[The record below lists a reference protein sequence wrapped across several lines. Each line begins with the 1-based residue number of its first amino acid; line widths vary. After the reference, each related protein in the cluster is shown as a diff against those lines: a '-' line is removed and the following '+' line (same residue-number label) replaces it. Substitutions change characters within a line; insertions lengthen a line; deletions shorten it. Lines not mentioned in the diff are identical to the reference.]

1 MGKKR
6 ENQSIHESAILA
18 GHLMEE
24 CCTESVDMENINI
37 NLETEIGANEEVLA
51 RPICSTPSKNL
62 VSSKG
67 MNEVSLSTLL
77 DAIQKLTAKVDET
90 HNKVISIDKTVAVS
104 CGKLDKLT
112 EKVSH
117 MSEEV
122 KMHAVKIVQLE
133 KEIKELRVENVSL
146 KESFDEMQRYSRR
159 WNLKLQVVP
168 ERDGEDARGVT
179 LDVLKK
185 MVPSIQNKLDDVVD
199 VVHRLGLRRS
209 DGAPRNITRFTMRTY
224 RDMVW
229 RTAKDSRYLKEN
241 KLRIKEALIKQD
253 VEARAKL
260 WPLVKKA
267 REQGKKVL
275 WKGPHAFVAGK
286 KLELCP

>member
-6 ENQSIHESAILA
+6 KNQSLNESAILA
-18 GHLMEE
+18 GHLTEE
-24 CCTESVDMENINI
+24 YCTKSIDMENI

-104 CGKLDKLT
+104 CGKLDKLS

-159 WNLKLQVVP
+159 WNLKLQGVP

-179 LDVLKK
+179 IDILKK

-199 VVHRLGLRRS
+199 VVRRLGLRRS
-209 DGAPRNITRFTMRTY
+209 DGAPRNIIMRFTMRTY

-229 RTAKDSRYLKEN
+229 RAAKDSRYLKEN

-267 REQGKKVL
+267 REEGKKVS

>member
-1 MGKKR
+1 
-6 ENQSIHESAILA
+6 
-18 GHLMEE
+18 ME
-24 CCTESVDMENINI
+24 NI
-37 NLETEIGANEEVLA
+37 NLETEIGASEEVLA

-90 HNKVISIDKTVAVS
+90 HNKVISVDKTVAVS
-104 CGKLDKLT
+104 YGKLDKLS

-117 MSEEV
+117 MRGEV
-122 KMHAVKIVQLE
+122 KIHAVKIVQLE

-159 WNLKLQVVP
+159 WNLKLQGIP
-168 ERDGEDARGVT
+168 ERDGEDVRGVT
-179 LDVLKK
+179 IDVLKK
-185 MVPSIQNKLDDVVD
+185 MVPSIQNK
-199 VVHRLGLRRS
+199 
-209 DGAPRNITRFTMRTY
+209 
-224 RDMVW
+224 DMVW
-229 RTAKDSRYLKEN
+229 MAAKDSRYLKEN

-253 VEARAKL
+253 IEARAKL
-260 WPLVKKA
+260 WSLVKKA
-267 REQGKKVL
+267 REEGKKVS

-286 KLELCP
+286 KLKLCP

>member
-6 ENQSIHESAILA
+6 KNQSIHESAILA
-18 GHLMEE
+18 GHLLEE
-24 CCTESVDMENINI
+24 CCSESVDMENI
-37 NLETEIGANEEVLA
+37 NLETEIGASEEVLA

-77 DAIQKLTAKVDET
+77 DTIQKLTAKVT
-90 HNKVISIDKTVAVS
+90 HNKSPI
-104 CGKLDKLT
+104 CLPKLDKLS
-112 EKVSH
+112 KK
-117 MSEEV
+117 V

-159 WNLKLQVVP
+159 WNLKLQGIP
-168 ERDGEDARGVT
+168 ERDGEDVRGVT
-179 LDVLKK
+179 IDVLKK

-209 DGAPRNITRFTMRTY
+209 DAPRNIIMRFTRHTY

-229 RTAKDSRYLKEN
+229 RAAKDSRYLKEN
-241 KLRIKEALIKQD
+241 KLRIKEALIRQD
-253 VEARAKL
+253 IEARAKL
-260 WPLVKKA
+260 WPLAKKA
-267 REQGKKVL
+267 REEGKKVS
-275 WKGPHAFVAGK
+275 WKGPHSFVAGK
-286 KLELCP
+286 KLGLCP